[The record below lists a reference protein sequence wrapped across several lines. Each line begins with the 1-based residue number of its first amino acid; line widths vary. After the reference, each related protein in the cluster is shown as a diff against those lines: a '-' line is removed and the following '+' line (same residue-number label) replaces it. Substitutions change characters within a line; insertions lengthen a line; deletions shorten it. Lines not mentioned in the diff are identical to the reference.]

1 MNAQSETIETLI
13 DEIARYLAAVDVF
26 RAERCEP
33 KWLPEPTSSS
43 APGTPERVHPGQVH
57 AAH

>member
-1 MNAQSETIETLI
+1 MNAQPDTTETLI
-13 DEIARYLAAVDVF
+13 REIARYLAAVELF

-33 KWLPEPTSSS
+33 TWLPEPTLCR
-43 APGTPERVHPGQVH
+43 ARREPARAHQGQVH